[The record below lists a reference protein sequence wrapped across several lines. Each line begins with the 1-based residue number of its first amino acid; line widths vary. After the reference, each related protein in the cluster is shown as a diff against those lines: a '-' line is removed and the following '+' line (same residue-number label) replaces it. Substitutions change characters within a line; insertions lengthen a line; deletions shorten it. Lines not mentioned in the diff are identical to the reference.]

1 VGVAGGEE
9 VTQALWY
16 VGPGQAEIR
25 PEKLP
30 PLAAGHVRV
39 RARYSAISRG
49 TEALIAAG
57 RVPESEYQRMRAPF
71 MGGSFPFPV
80 KYGYAAVGVVEAG
93 PEALVGRNVFALY
106 PHQTRFDLPA
116 EAVVPVPGDAP
127 LMRAVLAANVET
139 ALNATWDA
147 APGPFGRIA
156 VVGAGVVGALVGFLC
171 AQIEGADVTVIDIN
185 PARQALARSLGLKFA
200 TPSSAPTDCDFVF
213 HCSASA
219 EGLATALNI
228 AADEATIVELSW
240 YGAGTVAVPLGGA
253 FHSRR
258 LKLISSQVGK
268 VAPSRRA
275 TFTHHQR
282 LEAAIKLCS
291 NAPLDALLA
300 PAIAFGELPARLAD
314 ILKPRSGV
322 LCQLIS
328 YP

>member
-1 VGVAGGEE
+1 VAGGEA
-9 VTQALWY
+9 VAQALWY
-16 VGPGQAEIR
+16 VGPARAEIR
-25 PEKLP
+25 QERLP
-30 PLAAGHVRV
+30 SLVAGHVRV
-39 RARYSAISRG
+39 RTLYSAISRG

-80 KYGYAAVGVVEAG
+80 KYGYATVGVVEAG
-93 PEALVGRNVFALY
+93 PETLVGRNVFALF

-116 EAVVPVPGDAP
+116 EAAVPLPADIP
-127 LMRAVLAANVET
+127 LTRAVLAANVET

-147 APGPFGRIA
+147 APGPSGRIA

-171 AQIEGADVTVIDIN
+171 AQIKGAEVTIVDID
-185 PARQALARSLGLKFA
+185 PGRAALARALGLKFA
-200 TPSSAPTDCDFVF
+200 APSSAPAECDFVF

-219 EGLATALNI
+219 EGLATVLNI

-258 LKLISSQVGK
+258 LKIISSQVGK

-275 TFTHHQR
+275 VFTHRQR
-282 LEAAIKLCS
+282 LEAAVKLC
-291 NAPLDALLA
+291 AHPQFDALLA
-300 PAIAFGELPARLAD
+300 PAVAFGELPARLAD

-322 LCQLIS
+322 LCQLVS